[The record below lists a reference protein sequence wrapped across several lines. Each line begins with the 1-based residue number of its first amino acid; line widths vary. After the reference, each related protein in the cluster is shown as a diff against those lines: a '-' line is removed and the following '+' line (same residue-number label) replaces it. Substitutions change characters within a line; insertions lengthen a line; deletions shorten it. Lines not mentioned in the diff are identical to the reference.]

1 MSDISF
7 FAAMLRFVATKT
19 EASGPGDPRT
29 QAMMAELRLAAAAVE
44 AGSPV
49 TVTADRLELAGR
61 AFAGF
66 AGFLQKQILPE
77 AVALG
82 HGQAEAQLRWA
93 VDAAMAMASGTD
105 TRPAAIGRSDF
116 RGCRRSASMSRMS
129 LMR

>member
-93 VDAAMAMASGTD
+93 VDAAMAMASSVLAGAARD
-105 TRPAAIGRSDF
+105 EPGDVALDLPPPPA
-116 RGCRRSASMSRMS
+116 
-129 LMR
+129 